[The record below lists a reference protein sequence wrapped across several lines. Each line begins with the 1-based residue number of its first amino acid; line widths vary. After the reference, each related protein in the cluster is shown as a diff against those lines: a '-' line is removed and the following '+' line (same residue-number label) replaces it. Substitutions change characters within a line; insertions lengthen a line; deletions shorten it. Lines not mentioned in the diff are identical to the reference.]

1 MGWRNQF
8 QEIANSKPLFLTIY
22 ATVIIGI
29 LFSSFYVFSA
39 VYSSSSSPSWFPQVS
54 SHVESPPRDQLPNSS
69 QLTTVGVVLSPAPQ
83 SQNKL
88 RKPIWE
94 VPPSGSKMPPLKT
107 FRLTKGLV
115 QKRVK
120 DNIIIMTFGNYA
132 FMDFI
137 LTWVKHLTDLGLDN
151 ILVGAMDTKLLEA
164 LYWKGIPVFD
174 MGSHMSTT
182 DVGWGSATFHKMGRE
197 KVVLID
203 TILPFGFELLMC
215 DTDMV
220 WLKNPLPYLARF
232 PEADVL
238 TSSDQVSPTVAD
250 DRLDIWKEA
259 AILNDTRGFSF
270 KEMQVSLKTNMGIWI
285 TYGVRDQTAR
295 SARRGPASSAPW
307 QVWGSTQ
314 AGSRGSAPEA
324 KCKNAFEVACPLEL
338 PFVRSSEDRL
348 RSEVNLTR
356 HPISPLNPIAPLH
369 YPSTMITRLSIS
381 AKSIS
386 RKALLRGIRD
396 SMHGSK
402 PVEMEN
408 WVEMLGPGRPCIFSS
423 MICSYHYWCSLICV
437 LELYAFLRILVNC
450 ELIFQLIDQFNNK
463 ILLSPW
469 TVGAAYNIGIFHWRP
484 SDATKKLANEWK
496 DMLLADD
503 KIWDQNGFNE
513 LVRRQLGPSVDEDSE
528 LAYAYDGKLK
538 LGVLPASIFCS
549 GHTYFVQ
556 AMYQQLRL
564 EPYAVHTTFQYAG
577 TEGKRHRLRE
587 AMIFYDPPEFYDSP
601 GGFLTF
607 KPSIPKSLLLDG
619 EHTIESHFSL
629 INYQMKQIRT
639 ALSIASLL
647 NRTLVMPPLWCRLDR
662 LWFPHPG
669 VLIGTMTR
677 QPFLCPLDHVF
688 EVNVMLK
695 EMPADEFGPGI
706 NLREYSFFDNPSVPR
721 QVKESWLDVQLC
733 QEGSQNCNVSN
744 STSPTGVLKFPKNGN
759 DETFKTVFSSFK
771 DVKVIQ
777 FSSMQDAFLGFTDK
791 ASFSL
796 PHLTREE
803 KFRNRVKRYVGIW
816 CCVQNH
822 TPGHIYY
829 DMYWDEKPDW
839 KPIPPQKPEDDH
851 PPWQNLEYDVWI
863 RRELVLV
870 IEGILKM
877 QIEKWKQIIREVR
890 SKIIF

>member
-54 SHVESPPRDQLPNSS
+54 SHVESSPRNQLPNSS

-137 LTWVKHLTDLGLDN
+137 LTWVRHLTDLGLDN

-250 DRLDIWKEA
+250 DRLDIWKE
-259 AILNDTRGFSF
+259 
-270 KEMQVSLKTNMGIWI
+270 
-285 TYGVRDQTAR
+285 
-295 SARRGPASSAPW
+295 
-307 QVWGSTQ
+307 
-314 AGSRGSAPEA
+314 
-324 KCKNAFEVACPLEL
+324 
-338 PFVRSSEDRL
+338 
-348 RSEVNLTR
+348 
-356 HPISPLNPIAPLH
+356 
-369 YPSTMITRLSIS
+369 
-381 AKSIS
+381 
-386 RKALLRGIRD
+386 
-396 SMHGSK
+396 
-402 PVEMEN
+402 
-408 WVEMLGPGRPCIFSS
+408 
-423 MICSYHYWCSLICV
+423 
-437 LELYAFLRILVNC
+437 
-450 ELIFQLIDQFNNK
+450 
-463 ILLSPW
+463 
-469 TVGAAYNIGIFHWRP
+469 VGAAYNIGIFHWRP

-587 AMIFYDPPEFYDSP
+587 AMIFYDPPEYYDSP

-759 DETFKTVFSSFK
+759 EETFKTVFSSFK

-791 ASFSL
+791 
-796 PHLTREE
+796 TREE

-851 PPWQNLEYDVWI
+851 PPW
-863 RRELVLV
+863 
-870 IEGILKM
+870 
-877 QIEKWKQIIREVR
+877 
-890 SKIIF
+890 

>member
-54 SHVESPPRDQLPNSS
+54 SHVESSPRNQLPNSS

-137 LTWVKHLTDLGLDN
+137 LTWVRHLTDLGLDN

-250 DRLDIWKEA
+250 DRLDIWKE
-259 AILNDTRGFSF
+259 
-270 KEMQVSLKTNMGIWI
+270 
-285 TYGVRDQTAR
+285 
-295 SARRGPASSAPW
+295 
-307 QVWGSTQ
+307 
-314 AGSRGSAPEA
+314 
-324 KCKNAFEVACPLEL
+324 
-338 PFVRSSEDRL
+338 
-348 RSEVNLTR
+348 
-356 HPISPLNPIAPLH
+356 
-369 YPSTMITRLSIS
+369 
-381 AKSIS
+381 
-386 RKALLRGIRD
+386 
-396 SMHGSK
+396 
-402 PVEMEN
+402 
-408 WVEMLGPGRPCIFSS
+408 
-423 MICSYHYWCSLICV
+423 
-437 LELYAFLRILVNC
+437 
-450 ELIFQLIDQFNNK
+450 
-463 ILLSPW
+463 
-469 TVGAAYNIGIFHWRP
+469 VGAAYNIGIFHWRP

-587 AMIFYDPPEFYDSP
+587 AMIFYDPPEYYDSP

-647 NRTLVMPPLWCRLDR
+647 NRTLV
-662 LWFPHPG
+662 G
-669 VLIGTMTR
+669 
-677 QPFLCPLDHVF
+677 
-688 EVNVMLK
+688 
-695 EMPADEFGPGI
+695 
-706 NLREYSFFDNPSVPR
+706 
-721 QVKESWLDVQLC
+721 
-733 QEGSQNCNVSN
+733 
-744 STSPTGVLKFPKNGN
+744 
-759 DETFKTVFSSFK
+759 
-771 DVKVIQ
+771 
-777 FSSMQDAFLGFTDK
+777 
-791 ASFSL
+791 
-796 PHLTREE
+796 
-803 KFRNRVKRYVGIW
+803 
-816 CCVQNH
+816 
-822 TPGHIYY
+822 
-829 DMYWDEKPDW
+829 
-839 KPIPPQKPEDDH
+839 
-851 PPWQNLEYDVWI
+851 
-863 RRELVLV
+863 
-870 IEGILKM
+870 
-877 QIEKWKQIIREVR
+877 
-890 SKIIF
+890 